1 MTQYSILNKM
11 GRAFEYRKARKFARW
26 GAMSKVFT
34 KIGKEIALS
43 VKGGGT
49 DPTNNPRLR
58 AAIQNAKKANMPKTT
73 VDSAIKK
80 ASSKDAENYAEVV
93 YEGYGPHGIAIL
105 VETTTDN
112 PTRTVANVRSHF
124 NKCGGAMGTS
134 GSVDYMFTR
143 KGLFRVKKEHIS
155 NIEDLELE
163 LIDAGLDEIK
173 DEGEEYAIYCNFT
186 DFGSMQKALE
196 EQNIEIDESAL
207 ERLPNM
213 TKELT
218 EEQVEQVI
226 KLIER
231 LEDDDDVAN
240 VFHTMDMSE

>member
-1 MTQYSILNKM
+1 M

-26 GAMSKVFT
+26 GAMAKVFT
-34 KIGKEIALS
+34 KIGKEIALA
-43 VKGGGT
+43 VKDGGT
-49 DPTNNPRLR
+49 DPNNNPRLR
-58 AAIQNAKKANMPKTT
+58 AAIQNSKKANMPKTN
-73 VDSAIKK
+73 VEAAIKR

-93 YEGYGPHGIAIL
+93 YEGYGPNGIAIL

-143 KGLFRVKKEHIS
+143 KGVFKVKKEVIP
-155 NIEDLELE
+155 NVEDMEFE
-163 LIDAGLDEIK
+163 LIDFGLDEIK
-173 DEGEEYAIYCNFT
+173 DEGEEYAIFCNFT

-196 EQNIEIDESAL
+196 ERNIEVEESSL

-213 TKELT
+213 TKPLN
-218 EEQVEQVI
+218 EEAVEQVI

-231 LEDDDDVAN
+231 LEDDEDVAN

>member
-1 MTQYSILNKM
+1 M

-43 VKGGGT
+43 VKGGGI
-49 DPTNNPRLR
+49 DPSNNPRLR

-80 ASSKDAENYAEVV
+80 ASSKEAENYAEVV
-93 YEGYGPHGIAIL
+93 YEGYGPFGIAIL

-124 NKCGGAMGTS
+124 NKCGGTMGTS

-143 KGLFRVKKEHIS
+143 KGIFRVKKEHIA
-155 NIEDLELE
+155 NVEDLEFDPE
-163 LIDAGLDEIK
+163 NTFAGKHIIYRAACSHCTTAFVEVAAHVSNRASRVIGSGFNQNGDAERAVAFVNNLGVEI
-173 DEGEEYAIYCNFT
+173 GRAH
-186 DFGSMQKALE
+186 
-196 EQNIEIDESAL
+196 
-207 ERLPNM
+207 
-213 TKELT
+213 
-218 EEQVEQVI
+218 V
-226 KLIER
+226 
-231 LEDDDDVAN
+231 
-240 VFHTMDMSE
+240 

>member
-1 MTQYSILNKM
+1 M
-11 GRAFEYRKARKFARW
+11 GRAFEYRKERKFARW
-26 GAMSKVFT
+26 GAMAKIFT

-43 VKGGGT
+43 VKTGGT
-49 DPTNNPRLR
+49 DPNNNPRLR
-58 AAIQNAKKANMPKTT
+58 AAVQNAKKANMPKTN
-73 VDSAIKK
+73 VESAIKR
-80 ASSKDAENYAEVV
+80 ASSKEAENYAEVV

-112 PTRTVANVRSHF
+112 PTRTVANIRSHF

-143 KGLFRVKKEHIS
+143 KGLFRVKKEFIS
-155 NIEDLELE
+155 NVEDLEFE

-173 DEGEEYAIYCNFT
+173 DEGDDYAIYCNFT

-196 EQNIEIDESAL
+196 ERNIEIDESAL
-207 ERLPNM
+207 ERIPNM
-213 TKELT
+213 TKELN